1 MKKEGRMYEVGR
13 KEGRK
18 KGRKERWKSGGRKKI
33 RKEERKEG
41 RKACGCFL
49 RGKLL
54 IEGSNDTC
62 TRSSVSIGTEYL
74 RTLC

>member
-41 RKACGCFL
+41 RHACGCFL

-54 IEGSNDTC
+54 IEGSNEEQ
-62 TRSSVSIGTEYL
+62 SSKRHASVYKANA
-74 RTLC
+74 

>member
-41 RKACGCFL
+41 MWMFFARQIADRRLK
-49 RGKLL
+49 
-54 IEGSNDTC
+54 
-62 TRSSVSIGTEYL
+62 
-74 RTLC
+74 